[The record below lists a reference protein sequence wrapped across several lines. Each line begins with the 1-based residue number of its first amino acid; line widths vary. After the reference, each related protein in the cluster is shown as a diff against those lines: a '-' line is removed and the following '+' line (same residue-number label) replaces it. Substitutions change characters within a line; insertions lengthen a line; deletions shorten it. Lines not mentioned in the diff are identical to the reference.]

1 MNTFSYQECPCQRDL
16 CTRAVRTAKVHWLTT
31 AIVLEWPPCCAT
43 GTDGLWDNCYLPE
56 IISLLPK
63 DASETQAAADMVA
76 ATARKHAGDQEF
88 ASPYTRE
95 ALSQG

>member
-1 MNTFSYQECPCQRDL
+1 MPHGS
-16 CTRAVRTAKVHWLTT
+16 
-31 AIVLEWPPCCAT
+31 T